1 MNKFELVCKRID
13 DFTKDRNWQQ
23 FHTPVNLA
31 KSIAIEA
38 SELLECFQWSND
50 EYDEEHVLEELADV
64 FNYCIQMAQVLNVDI
79 CDIINNKCDKNEKKY
94 PIDKAYGSSKKYN
107 EL

>member
-1 MNKFELVCKRID
+1 MKRETIKKIL
-13 DFTKDRNWQQ
+13 DFRDNRDWKQYHSGKD
-23 FHTPVNLA
+23 L
-31 KSIAIEA
+31 SISISLEA

-79 CDIINNKCDKNEKKY
+79 CDIINSKCDKNEKKY